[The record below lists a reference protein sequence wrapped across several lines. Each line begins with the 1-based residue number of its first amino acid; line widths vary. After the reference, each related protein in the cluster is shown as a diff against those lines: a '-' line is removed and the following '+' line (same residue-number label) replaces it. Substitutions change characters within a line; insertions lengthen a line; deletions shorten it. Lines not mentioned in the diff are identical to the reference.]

1 MLFEGISSWDTI
13 VNCNNYFHQECYTW
27 LLNNHT
33 LLGGTDADGQS
44 VVVEADESYFFHR
57 KYHRGRR
64 RHGQW
69 IVGLVDRST
78 GRCWFEAVT
87 RRDAPTFQRI
97 ISDHVLPGSTIVTVA
112 WRGSNNVGNLNSG
125 IYQHEV
131 IVHQQQFVDSVH
143 ADIHTETIEGLWMLV
158 KQKLRYQAGTSRGLF
173 ASYLAE
179 FQWCHAHKEHL
190 FGKYLEL
197 LCNNYNI

>member
-1 MLFEGISSWDTI
+1 MAVVSRPESSDGFSWRCRQCNTRCSVKTGSFFANCEIPTEKIVILFFYWLYELKCKHVMLFEGISSWDTI
-13 VNCNNYFHQECYTW
+13 VNCNNYFHHECYTW

-64 RHGQW
+64 RRGQW
-69 IVGLVDRST
+69 VVGFVDRSS

-97 ISDHVLPGSTIVTVA
+97 ISDHVLPGSTIVTDA
-112 WRGSNNVGNLNSG
+112 WRGYNNVGNLNNG

-131 IVHQQQFVDSVH
+131 IVH
-143 ADIHTETIEGLWMLV
+143 
-158 KQKLRYQAGTSRGLF
+158 
-173 ASYLAE
+173 
-179 FQWCHAHKEHL
+179 
-190 FGKYLEL
+190 
-197 LCNNYNI
+197 